1 MNTDTQ
7 AATLSYGALPERPTL
22 RGVMHL
28 VAAIGAT
35 AGVAWL
41 LLAADSARGYVGG
54 AIFGA
59 SLILLYGTSA
69 SYHRI
74 NWQPAVRRLLKRLD
88 HSMIWVLIGGTY
100 TPFCL
105 RIDAAWGIS
114 ILSVV
119 WAIAGAGV
127 LMKLIWPDLPR
138 WVSVTLYVALG
149 WLAVVGASE
158 LVTTFPAA
166 AVALPKLPQP
176 LQPGHNDRIR
186 YSAPVVRLVES
197 LQRPR
202 PGSGDTC

>member
-1 MNTDTQ
+1 MDADAQ
-7 AATLSYGALPERPTL
+7 AAALTHGAPVERPTL

-28 VAAIGAT
+28 VAAFGAA
-35 AGVAWL
+35 AGLAWL
-41 LLAADSARGYVGG
+41 LLAADSASGYVGG

-59 SLILLYGTSA
+59 SLVLLYGTSA
-69 SYHRI
+69 TYHRI
-74 NWQPAVRRLLKRLD
+74 NWRPAGRRLLKRLD
-88 HSMIWVLIGGTY
+88 HSMISVLIGGTY

-166 AVALPKLPQP
+166 AVTLLALGGVLYTI
-176 LQPGHNDRIR
+176 GGGG
-186 YSAPVVRLVES
+186 SA
-197 LQRPR
+197 
-202 PGSGDTC
+202 